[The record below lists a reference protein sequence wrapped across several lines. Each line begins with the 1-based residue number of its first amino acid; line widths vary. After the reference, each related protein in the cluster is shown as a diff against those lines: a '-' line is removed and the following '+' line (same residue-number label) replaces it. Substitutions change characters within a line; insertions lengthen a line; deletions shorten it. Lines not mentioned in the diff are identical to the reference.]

1 MGQTPADSLDG
12 RTLDNGWKVIEKL
25 HKGPFST
32 GGRFSVGYKVE
43 KAGSLAYLKA
53 LDFSAASQSADP
65 ARALQA
71 MTEAFN
77 FERDLLDKC
86 KTNRLDRIITPLHDG
101 SLTIPGFGDFS
112 LVHYLIFEIA
122 SGDIRKVV
130 SDWQAF
136 DLRWCLKSLHNVAV
150 GLRQLHAAGIAHQ
163 DVKPSNVLVMMNSES
178 KIGDLGRA
186 SDRTKE
192 SRNDHLPVPGD
203 QGYAPLDLYYQDA
216 SGIDRFERR
225 FLADIYLLG
234 SLFFFYFTGV
244 SATHLLRAKLQ
255 GTTLTNTSFS
265 ADLPHL
271 QHAFEEALSDL
282 REQVS
287 AYAGELTEEIVLLAQ
302 QLCDPDP
309 TKRGDPRWKG
319 SVVANYDLQTYISKL
334 DRLYRQV
341 EINLK

>member
-12 RTLDNGWKVIEKL
+12 YDLGNGWKVIEKL

-43 KAGSLAYLKA
+43 KSGSQAYLKA
-53 LDFSAASQSADP
+53 LDFSAASQAPGP

-86 KTNRLDRIITPLHDG
+86 KTNRLDRIIIPLHDG
-101 SLTIPGFGDFS
+101 SLIVPGFGDFS
-112 LVHYLIFEIA
+112 LVHYLIFEMA
-122 SGDIRKVV
+122 SGDIRRVV
-130 SDWQAF
+130 SDWQAI

-163 DVKPSNVLVMMNSES
+163 DLKPSNVLVMMNADS

-186 SDRTKE
+186 SDRTKV
-192 SRNDHLPVPGD
+192 SQNDCFPIPGD

-216 SGIDRFERR
+216 NAINGFEKR

-244 SATHLLRAKLQ
+244 SATHLLRTKLQ
-255 GTTLTNTSFS
+255 GSTLTNNSYCF
-265 ADLPHL
+265 
-271 QHAFEEALSDL
+271 
-282 REQVS
+282 
-287 AYAGELTEEIVLLAQ
+287 YG
-302 QLCDPDP
+302 
-309 TKRGDPRWKG
+309 
-319 SVVANYDLQTYISKL
+319 
-334 DRLYRQV
+334 
-341 EINLK
+341 